1 MESAERKFFPKS
13 ERLSL
18 KNDIDNLFDKGQS
31 FISYPL
37 RIIYLPDSVE
47 SYTEAG
53 ISVLVSVPKRRIKRA
68 VKRNRLKRLIR
79 ESFRLNK
86 DTLANTRELNGK
98 RLHIAFMY
106 VCDDI
111 LPFADIEKAMLKA
124 LNKIRVFNSSTKNA
138 IE

>member
-1 MESAERKFFPKS
+1 MEPAERRFFPKS

-37 RIIYLPDSVE
+37 RIIYLPNSVDDSTE
-47 SYTEAG
+47 SG

-86 DTLANTRELNGK
+86 DTLTNTHELSGK

-124 LNKIRVFNSSTKNA
+124 LNKIRVFNSPTKNA

>member
-13 ERLSL
+13 ARLSL

-37 RIIYLPDSVE
+37 RIIYLSDSE
-47 SYTEAG
+47 GKTPASD
-53 ISVLVSVPKRRIKRA
+53 ISVLVSVPKRRIKYA
-68 VKRNRLKRLIR
+68 VNRNRIKRLIR

-86 DTLANTRELNGK
+86 DAFENFHELSGNS
-98 RLHIAFMY
+98 LHIAFMY
-106 VCDDI
+106 VCDDVV
-111 LPFADIEKAMLKA
+111 PYVDIEKAMLKA
-124 LNKIRVFNSSTKNA
+124 LKRIHANYPCTKRI